1 MDHGSWFDYTRGWS
15 REAQRDNVHLI
26 FYEDM
31 NKDLHKEVTKLCHF
45 LQKDLPAEI
54 TTRIASHCDFDNM
67 KRNPMTNH
75 LDVYSINC
83 KISPLL
89 RKGNRFFSDQ
99 WNTSNKNIK

>member
-1 MDHGSWFDYTRGWS
+1 M
-15 REAQRDNVHLI
+15 

-31 NKDLHKEVTKLCHF
+31 KKDLHKEVTKLCHF

-54 TTRIASHCDFDNM
+54 IYRIASHCDFDSM

-75 LDVYSINC
+75 LDVYSINS

-89 RKGNRFFSDQ
+89 RKGNQYTYLGLHDVSTRIPK
-99 WNTSNKNIK
+99 WHKM